1 MPAKL
6 QNKPVVYLAIDET
19 TEMMVPTAA
28 APGNSAAAACSELP
42 DRLVVAAG
50 DYCWVNQSWSF
61 VRNGVARFAF
71 WCSLPNSACTAEQM
85 IIAQQRIVYDGKNIT
100 ALLSSIAWL
109 SAHGSLD
116 VGVSP
121 AALNTAAL
129 TRKLSTDSGAL
140 VRLALSLI
148 APTVDVGL
156 SRAVTVAAAEPATVS
171 TKYGRA
177 SQTLLEVHDGSD
189 WIVRPPPNKS
199 LCLCVS
205 VSPCLSVS
213 LCVPVSLC
221 LSASLATHPSSR
233 YMTSTTTASH

>member
-1 MPAKL
+1 MRGMPPKL

-19 TEMMVPTAA
+19 TEMMVPSAA
-28 APGNSAAAACSELP
+28 APNSAAAACRELP

-50 DYCWVNQSWSF
+50 NYCWVNQSWSF

-71 WCSLPNSACTAEQM
+71 WCSLPNSACTAEQV
-85 IIAQQRIVYDGKNIT
+85 IITQQRIVYDGENIT

-116 VGVSP
+116 LGVSP

-140 VRLALSLI
+140 VRFALSLI
-148 APTVDVGL
+148 APEVDAGMA
-156 SRAVTVAAAEPATVS
+156 RAVTVAATEPAIMS

-177 SQTLLEVHDGSD
+177 SQTLLEIHDGSD
-189 WIVRPPPNKS
+189 WIVRAPPNKP
-199 LCLCVS
+199 LCL
-205 VSPCLSVS
+205 
-213 LCVPVSLC
+213 
-221 LSASLATHPSSR
+221 ATF
-233 YMTSTTTASH
+233 STVIR